1 MGCLKSKP
9 VAELPKNA
17 LSLVET
23 VYGGKT
29 NDKLENGKFNS
40 QRRSANDLSKKGKN
54 MSDKSSPG
62 GQINKYKEILSSRVL
77 AKYELKALIGKG
89 AHSRVLRVENRA
101 TKQPYALKVVYKP
114 RAAGMWETELNVLSR
129 VNHPYIIHLIEAL
142 ESDDRLYVV
151 VELATGGELFER
163 IISRVC
169 FPELDAIKTLKMIL
183 EGTAYLHSLGIA
195 HRDLKPENL
204 LYYHPGAD
212 SKLMITDFGL
222 SGCSKEGFMNT
233 ACGTPEYIAPEVLAK
248 QPYTC
253 QVDMWAVGVIAYIL
267 LSGNL
272 PFDDDNRGRL
282 YRSIIKGKYTY
293 DQEHWRDI
301 SQSARDF
308 VDSLLVVDPTKRLT
322 AQQALRH
329 SWLVDPPCSGSS
341 SASGSKDNNT
351 CSNQQTS
358 SSSATSSR
366 SGRSV
371 RSFKSEK
378 RHRKRV
384 CAEEIE
390 QLHKDPEVRA
400 ELSSLA
406 SWGKSIASDR

>member
-40 QRRSANDLSKKGKN
+40 QKRSANDLSKNGKI

-101 TKQPYALKVVYKP
+101 TRQPYALKVVYKP

-142 ESDDRLYVV
+142 ESEDRLYVV

-169 FPELDAIKTLKMIL
+169 FPELVVISYIHVGICGLRTLL
-183 EGTAYLHSLGIA
+183 SLGVFIF
-195 HRDLKPENL
+195 
-204 LYYHPGAD
+204 
-212 SKLMITDFGL
+212 KLML
-222 SGCSKEGFMNT
+222 
-233 ACGTPEYIAPEVLAK
+233 
-248 QPYTC
+248 
-253 QVDMWAVGVIAYIL
+253 
-267 LSGNL
+267 
-272 PFDDDNRGRL
+272 
-282 YRSIIKGKYTY
+282 
-293 DQEHWRDI
+293 
-301 SQSARDF
+301 
-308 VDSLLVVDPTKRLT
+308 
-322 AQQALRH
+322 
-329 SWLVDPPCSGSS
+329 
-341 SASGSKDNNT
+341 
-351 CSNQQTS
+351 
-358 SSSATSSR
+358 
-366 SGRSV
+366 
-371 RSFKSEK
+371 
-378 RHRKRV
+378 
-384 CAEEIE
+384 
-390 QLHKDPEVRA
+390 
-400 ELSSLA
+400 
-406 SWGKSIASDR
+406 